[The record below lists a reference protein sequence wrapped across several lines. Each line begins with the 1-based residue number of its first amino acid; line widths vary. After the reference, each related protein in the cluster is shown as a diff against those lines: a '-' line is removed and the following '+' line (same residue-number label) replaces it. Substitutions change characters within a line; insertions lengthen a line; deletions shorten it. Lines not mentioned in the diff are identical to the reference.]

1 MACDVYLD
9 AREKQENADPTYAT
23 SEDGVWKTTGVV
35 ISTSMCL
42 RWVSYLQVDQCAE
55 SCGAQGKEDL
65 WTSAKVYDRRTRQNV
80 LFHTMPVMIELMA

>member
-35 ISTSMCL
+35 LVRRC
-42 RWVSYLQVDQCAE
+42 VS
-55 SCGAQGKEDL
+55 
-65 WTSAKVYDRRTRQNV
+65 
-80 LFHTMPVMIELMA
+80 I